1 MERGVSYLDMEAEI
15 GMILDEPNSAEG
27 TVCLLC
33 PRTLLSGDQVIWV
46 PGVDAPAHE
55 ECLDREVARHAGSLP
70 VAAVLGDV
78 SLSA

>member
-1 MERGVSYLDMEAEI
+1 MRGASNPDIEAEI
-15 GMILDEPNSAEG
+15 RMMLDEPTAVEG
-27 TVCLLC
+27 TICLLC
-33 PRTLLSGDQVIWV
+33 PRTLLSGDHVIWV